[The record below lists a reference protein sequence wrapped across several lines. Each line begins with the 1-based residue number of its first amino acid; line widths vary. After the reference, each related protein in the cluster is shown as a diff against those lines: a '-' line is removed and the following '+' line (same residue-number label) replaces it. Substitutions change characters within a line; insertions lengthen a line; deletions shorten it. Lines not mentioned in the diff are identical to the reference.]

1 MSNIL
6 IVESGA
12 KAQTL
17 QRYLGDGWTVVATG
31 GHVETLP
38 HNRRLHGKDASKAYW
53 ASRPGELPSPP
64 WVWTE
69 RGEAAVAGITAVGC
83 DGAEAGEAAVAG
95 MTADAS
101 DAAVRRE
108 DAVAGDAAV
117 RREAAVAGKPA
128 GNGGTSPIFW
138 IATDPDREGEFIAWS
153 LARRLGGLGEARR
166 VTFQEVTEEA
176 VREAIS
182 QPRGIDQ
189 RMVDS
194 ALVRKFLDRLV
205 GYRASKMASAIVSGA
220 DASMGRVQTPTLGF
234 VVDRELE
241 REAHVPIPYFEVDV
255 RAATVAFNV
264 RFHEPDDVD
273 AWHDDAG
280 KVNPV
285 RTSDRDVAFAAHGI
299 LDDAAF
305 ITLTRAE
312 PTTRQRHATPPFST
326 DTLLQAA
333 GGRFGWSPKKT
344 SALASML
351 YESGHITYIRTD
363 STRLAAV
370 AIAKAREVIA
380 EAHGADHLGEGARA
394 KASAAPT
401 QDAHEAIRP
410 TRIEVE
416 EPTTDDADARRL
428 YRLIR
433 AQVLASQ
440 MASSVR
446 TVVRLEARCEGLT
459 RPLTGSVSWRT
470 FAGWEAAFA
479 EFLDAPVTAPPDV
492 ALEAGA
498 VWTIDA
504 GDDARP
510 NPTLV
515 EDATK
520 PPPRYRP
527 HTLIRAMKDAGI
539 GRPSTYSRT
548 VEKLEE
554 RRYIEVDDGSVVPT
568 ERGRTLWTD
577 VAPLYD
583 AGDAGDAGTDEKDD
597 DDVVP
602 MHLFSPA
609 FTAAME
615 AELDRIA
622 SGEAAAPTTW
632 ESWRDRIREL
642 HAGAQDRKNSG
653 GIVPNQLRTLGLLL
667 ANVSSHATAEDVT
680 IPDDVTTLS
689 FGEAR
694 ELINALR
701 EAGVQPAPTERQV
714 AYLTTLVEEL
724 GLPGDELEAL
734 VGFRDVAEIDR
745 LATSAQVSIAIDTL
759 KQVHDERRPPSAR
772 QRRFIDGLL
781 KETGTPEAEAL
792 AAVGVGS
799 LDDLTGGAAGSA
811 SALID
816 WLQQRAAVETG

>member
-38 HNRRLHGKDASKAYW
+38 YDRRLHGKDASKAYW
-53 ASRPGELPSPP
+53 ANRAGALPAPP

-69 RGEAAVAGITAVGC
+69 RGEAAVAGITAGV
-83 DGAEAGEAAVAG
+83 
-95 MTADAS
+95 
-101 DAAVRRE
+101 
-108 DAVAGDAAV
+108 
-117 RREAAVAGKPA
+117 
-128 GNGGTSPIFW
+128 NGGSPVFW

-153 LARRLGGLGEARR
+153 LERRLDGLGDTRR
-166 VTFQEVTEEA
+166 VTFQEVTEDA
-176 VREAIS
+176 VREAIER
-182 QPRGIDQ
+182 PRGVDR

-205 GYRASKMASAIVSGA
+205 GYRASKMASAIVSGG

-241 REAHVPIPYFEVDV
+241 REAHVPIPYFEVQV
-255 RAATVAFNV
+255 RASDVAFTV
-264 RFHEPDDVD
+264 RFHEPDAPDV
-273 AWHDDAG
+273 WRDDDG
-280 KVNPV
+280 RPNPA
-285 RTSDRDVAFAAHGI
+285 RTADGDVASAAHVA
-299 LDDAAF
+299 LDRASV
-305 ITLTRAE
+305 ITLTRAV
-312 PTTRQRHATPPFST
+312 TSTRQRQPAPPFST
-326 DTLLQAA
+326 DALLQAA
-333 GGRFGWSPKKT
+333 GSRFGWSPKKT

-363 STRLAAV
+363 STRLAATAV
-370 AIAKAREVIA
+370 AKAQEII
-380 EAHGADHLGEGARA
+380 GATYGTDHLGEGARA
-394 KASAAPT
+394 KASAGPT

-410 TRIEVE
+410 SRLELA
-416 EPTTDDADARRL
+416 EPPVDDADARRL

-433 AQVLASQ
+433 AQTLASR
-440 MASSVR
+440 MAPSQR
-446 TVVRLEARCEGLT
+446 TVVRVEAQCDGLV

-479 EFLDAPVTAPPDV
+479 EFLDTPATAPPDV

-498 VWTIDA
+498 VWPIDPA
-504 GDDARP
+504 EGEKP
-510 NPTLV
+510 NPVLI

-554 RRYIEVDDGSVVPT
+554 RSYIVIEDGSVVPT

-583 AGDAGDAGTDEKDD
+583 AGDADDAGDDGSGGAAAAASGGTAGGAAAAASSGTAGDPAGADTADTADEDGA
-597 DDVVP
+597 VP
-602 MHLFSPA
+602 MDLFSPG

-622 SGEAAAPTTW
+622 SGGAAAPATW
-632 ESWRDRIREL
+632 ELWRDRIREL
-642 HAGAQDRKNSG
+642 HASAQDSKNSG
-653 GIVPNQLRTLGLLL
+653 GIVPNQLRTLRRLL
-667 ANVSSHATAEDVT
+667 ANAPPEATAELS
-680 IPDDVTTLS
+680 IPEDLTSLS
-689 FGEAR
+689 FAEAR
-694 ELINALR
+694 ELIRRLR
-701 EAGVQPAPTERQV
+701 EVGVQAAPTERQV
-714 AYLTTLVEEL
+714 EYLRSLIDELALPAEEL
-724 GLPGDELEAL
+724 EEL
-734 VGFRDVAEIDR
+734 VGFSDTAEVAR
-745 LATSAQVSIAIDTL
+745 LTTSTQVSAAIDTL
-759 KQVHDERRPPSAR
+759 KQVHDERRPPSVK

-781 KETGTPEAEAL
+781 KETGVPAEEAL
-792 AAVGVGS
+792 AAVGVES
-799 LDDLTGGAAGSA
+799 LDDLTGGPAGTA

-816 WLQQRAAVETG
+816 WLQARVATKAE